1 VGGPAG
7 GKKAAKR
14 CTKAIRRERC
24 ERKHDRA
31 QQSIDGGPDAKKMQ
45 RIPEPELMDDQDQ
58 AAAYAAADW
67 SESHGK
73 IPGYFRERF
82 PDFAAGRVIDLGCGT
97 ADVTIRFAKAFPAVT
112 ILGVD
117 GSDAMLAFGRSS
129 VRDAGLESRI
139 TLEKRYLPD
148 ASLEKR
154 NFDAVLCNSL
164 LHHFADPGVFWRTAA
179 RCVKPGAPVMIIDLV
194 RPPDHQTAVE
204 LVKEHAKGAL
214 PVLERDFIASLH
226 AAYSLD
232 EIRQQLISAGMPEFQ
247 VDQTDVL
254 HLVAWGRALI

>member
-1 VGGPAG
+1 MYRNNPA
-7 GKKAAKR
+7 
-14 CTKAIRRERC
+14 
-24 ERKHDRA
+24 
-31 QQSIDGGPDAKKMQ
+31 GGPDAKKMQ
-45 RIPEPELMDDQDQ
+45 RVPEPELMDEQEQ

-67 SESHGK
+67 SEAHEK
-73 IPGYFRERF
+73 ISGYFRQRF
-82 PDFAAGRVIDLGCGT
+82 PEFTGGRVIDLGCGT
-97 ADVTIRFAKAFPAVT
+97 ADVTIRFARAYPAVT

-117 GSDAMLAFGRSS
+117 GSEVMLSFGRRS
-129 VRDAGLESRI
+129 VRHAGLDSRI
-139 TLEKRYLPD
+139 TLENRYLPD
-148 ASLEKR
+148 ARIEKR
-154 NFDAVLCNSL
+154 TFDALICNSL